1 MANLLF
7 KKFGDVKSPSV
18 GTQGSAGIDLYMP
31 EDVSLDPYT
40 KELVDLRIG
49 FEIPVGYVGILSQRS
64 SSGKL
69 DVSLANTVGW
79 IDSDYRDSI
88 KVFVKYIP
96 TETNSCIGYGYYPD
110 VPPANLELK
119 KDERYFQL
127 VIVPFYMAPLMEVQN
142 LAPSN
147 RSGGFGSTGQE

>member
-18 GTQGSAGIDLYMP
+18 GTAGSAGIDLYLP
-31 EDVSLDPYT
+31 ENCLLYPFT
-40 KELVDLRIG
+40 KTLIDLRIG
-49 FEIPVGYVGILSQRS
+49 FEIPVGYVGLLAQRS
-64 SSGKL
+64 STGKL
-69 DVSLANTVGW
+69 DIRLANTVGW

-88 KVFVKYIP
+88 KAFVEYSPISS
-96 TETNSCIGYGYYPD
+96 NNYD
-110 VPPANLELK
+110 VDGNLNTLLLK

-147 RSGGFGSTGQE
+147 RAGGFGSTGQE

>member
-31 EDVSLDPYT
+31 EDEWVDPFT
-40 KELVDLRIG
+40 KRLIDLKIG

-64 SSGKL
+64 SSGKI

-79 IDSDYRDSI
+79 IDSDYRDSV
-88 KVFVKYIP
+88 KVFVKYVP
-96 TETNSCIGYGYYPD
+96 TWTGDMCQSN
-110 VPPANLELK
+110 VTHPALLLK

-147 RSGGFGSTGQE
+147 RAGGFGSTGQE

>member
-31 EDVSLDPYT
+31 DDVWVMPFT
-40 KELVDLRIG
+40 KQLVDLQVG

-88 KVFVKYIP
+88 KVFVKYVP
-96 TETNSCIGYGYYPD
+96 TWLNETTQWVSHPS
-110 VPPANLELK
+110 LLLK

-127 VIVPFYMAPLMEVQN
+127 VIVPFYMAPLTEVQN
-142 LAPSN
+142 LAPTSRN
-147 RSGGFGSTGQE
+147 GGFGSTGQE

>member
-31 EDVSLDPYT
+31 DDEWVMPFT
-40 KELVDLRIG
+40 KQLIDLKVG

-88 KVFVKYIP
+88 KVFVKYVP
-96 TETNSCIGYGYYPD
+96 TWLNETQQGASHPS
-110 VPPANLELK
+110 LLLK

-147 RSGGFGSTGQE
+147 RAGGFGSTGQE

>member
-1 MANLLF
+1 MANLLY

-31 EDVSLDPYT
+31 DDEWVMPFT
-40 KELVDLRIG
+40 KQLIDLKVG

-88 KVFVKYIP
+88 KVFVKYVP
-96 TETNSCIGYGYYPD
+96 TWLNEVQQGASHPS
-110 VPPANLELK
+110 LLLK

-142 LAPSN
+142 LAPTG
-147 RSGGFGSTGQE
+147 RIGGFGSTGQE